1 MKFHKNT
8 DKAGFKCDVCKASF
22 DRKEKLE
29 RHLKSN
35 HPEGKAVDVKD
46 VVRNIND
53 VDDVAKDVKDIVTNV
68 YDDDNV
74 KAVDKDVVKVAVKN
88 VVQDVVQNVVQD
100 DVEGVVQDVDN
111 DLVKNIYN
119 DVTKDF
125 NSVERENCQSSKTPA
140 KCPICS
146 LSFVKKCNL
155 NAHLKI
161 VHENAKYFHCN
172 FCQKTIKLKN

>member
-8 DKAGFKCDVCKASF
+8 DKAGFKCDVCKAAF

-35 HPEGKAVDVKD
+35 HPEGKEDNNNVD
-46 VVRNIND
+46 IND
-53 VDDVAKDVKDIVTNV
+53 FDDDVKDIKDAIKIV
-68 YDDDNV
+68 YDVKNADN
-74 KAVDKDVVKVAVKN
+74 DVVKNVAVK
-88 VVQDVVQNVVQD
+88 
-100 DVEGVVQDVDN
+100 DVDN
-111 DLVKNIYN
+111 DLVKNVY
-119 DVTKDF
+119 DDAKDLL
-125 NSVERENCQSSKTPA
+125 NSVESENCQSSKTPA

-172 FCQKTIKLKN
+172 FCQKTIMLKN